1 MLKRQ
6 KLLFSGMY
14 TNKTVIWGKLVYLAA
29 SNHQIMYKC
38 IAACSALFY
47 LFFFVSLTMAQ
58 QAIDTAEV
66 DTQLLNEVT
75 VIGYDA
81 NRKLLQTSGSIGL
94 IDAERIQAYDET
106 SVVPAMNTLPGVRM
120 EERSPGSYRIAI
132 RGSALRA
139 PFGVRNIKVYWNDIP
154 FTDPTGSTAFNL
166 LDVINMNRIEVV
178 KGPAGSIYGAG
189 TGGVVNIH
197 SLGNESL
204 PAVQAGATIGS
215 YGLQRYTGQVNHQ
228 SENTTLAVRYAH
240 QQAEGYRNHAAFDR
254 DVLELSGRF
263 QVSEA
268 RQLRASFLYSDLNYE
283 IPGGLTQEQYD
294 ENPRQARPGNQ
305 FAMGSEESQ
314 AGIHQQYVLL
324 GLSQQYE
331 WNDRLSNLTTL
342 YGDFSFFENPFLFDY
357 KRDSRQSGGGRT
369 RFYYD
374 ASLGTV
380 ATRFTLGAEF
390 QTGTNVARNFG
401 NRGGQPDTLN
411 FDDELRARQA
421 IFFANATLELPYEIS
436 LTLGLSHNRLTYD
449 IYRLVDVALDSSY
462 RVIKSFDPVWI
473 PRVGLTKDLSSQIA
487 AHASI
492 SYGFS
497 PPALE
502 EVRTNEGSINLG
514 LEPERGVNYE
524 LGVRG
529 NATPTLNFDL
539 TAFLFR
545 LDETIVQQQSERGT
559 TLFTNTGST
568 NQRGLEA
575 STTWFAIENPTGWMN
590 QLQFR
595 AAYTYHYFTFNNYV
609 KEGEDFSGNRLT
621 GVAPHIIVVSW
632 QAAAHFGLFFNGSY
646 NHTSRIPLNDANSV
660 YADGY
665 HLVQAKLGYRGRLA
679 DRMDFQVFLGIDN
692 ALNQTYSLGN
702 DLNAFGAR
710 YFQPSATRNYYGG
723 IKLGF

>member
-1 MLKRQ
+1 MRRFFANVLRGC
-6 KLLFSGMY
+6 F
-14 TNKTVIWGKLVYLAA
+14 
-29 SNHQIMYKC
+29 
-38 IAACSALFY
+38 
-47 LFFFVSLTMAQ
+47 LFFSVSPALAQ
-58 QAIDTAEV
+58 SVPDTSVV
-66 DTQLLNEVT
+66 DTRLLNEVT
-75 VIGYDA
+75 VVGYDA
-81 NRKLLQTSGSIGL
+81 HRKLLQTAGSVGL
-94 IDAERIQAYDET
+94 IDAGRIQAYDET

-166 LDVINMNRIEVV
+166 LDVINMDRIEVV

-189 TGGVVNIH
+189 TGGVVNIS
-197 SLGNESL
+197 SLGGGPPPELVDGVPS
-204 PAVQAGATIGS
+204 VEAGATLGA
-215 YGLQRYTGQVNHQ
+215 YGLQRYTARVDHQ
-228 SENTTLAVRYAH
+228 SGNAIVSAKYAH
-240 QQAEGYRNHAAFDR
+240 QQSEGYRDHSAFRR
-254 DVLELSGRF
+254 DVLELSGQF

-268 RQLRASFLYSDLNYE
+268 RQISTSFLYSDLDYQ

-305 FAMGSEESQ
+305 FAMGSVESQ
-314 AGIHQQYVLL
+314 AGVRQQYALL
-324 GLSQQYE
+324 GLSQRYT

-357 KRDSRQSGGGRT
+357 KRDSRQGGGGRT

-374 ASLGTV
+374 TQLGSV
-380 ATRFTLGAEF
+380 PTRFSVGAEV
-390 QTGTNVARNFG
+390 QTTTNVARNFG

-421 IFFANATLELPYEIS
+421 IFFANATLELPYDIS
-436 LTLGLSHNRLTYD
+436 LTAGLSHNRLHYD

-462 RVIKSFDPVWI
+462 RVEKSFDPVWM
-473 PRVGLTKDLSSQIA
+473 PRVGLTKALSLQVA

-502 EVRTNEGSINLG
+502 EIRTNEGSINLG
-514 LEPERGVNYE
+514 LEPERGINYE
-524 LGVRG
+524 VGIRG
-529 NATPTLNFDL
+529 NATSSLTFDL
-539 TAFLFR
+539 TGFFFR
-545 LDETIVQQQSERGT
+545 LNETIVQQQSERGT

-568 NQRGLEA
+568 DQRGLEL
-575 STTWFAIENPTGWMN
+575 SSTWFAIEKGEGGMG

-595 AAYTYHYFTFNNYV
+595 GSYTYHYFKFNDYA

-621 GVAPHIIVVSW
+621 GVAPHILVLSW
-632 QAAAHFGLFFNGSY
+632 QATARFGGFFSGSY
-646 NHTSRIPLNDANSV
+646 NHTSRLPLDDANRV

-665 HLVQAKLGYRGRLA
+665 HLIQAKLGYRHQLSSRA
-679 DRMDFQVFLGIDN
+679 NFQVFVGVDN
-692 ALNQTYSLGN
+692 ALNQRYSLGN
-702 DLNAFGAR
+702 DLNAFGGR
-710 YFQPSATRNYYGG
+710 YFQPSARRNYYGG